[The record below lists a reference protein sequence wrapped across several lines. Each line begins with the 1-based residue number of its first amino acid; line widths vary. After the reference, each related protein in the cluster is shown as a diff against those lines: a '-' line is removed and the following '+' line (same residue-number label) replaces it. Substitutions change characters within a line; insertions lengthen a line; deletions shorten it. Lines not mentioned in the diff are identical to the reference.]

1 MKQNTHF
8 KVNNKLSGEPIEL
21 REGYSKVK
29 LQTSLDMIT
38 DKSGLIHGGFTFS
51 LADYAAMLA
60 VNHPNVVL
68 GGAQSRFLLPVVKGD
83 VLIAEAQ
90 LVRKEGKKLIVD
102 VNVKIKEDVVFTG
115 EFICF
120 TPNKHILGDD

>member
-21 REGYSKVK
+21 REGYSKIK
-29 LQTSLDMIT
+29 LQTSIDMIA
-38 DKSGLIHGGFTFS
+38 DKSGLVHGGFTFS

-68 GGAQSRFLLPVVKGD
+68 GGSKSRFLLPVIEGD

-90 LVRKEGKKLIVD
+90 LVRTDGKKLIVD
-102 VNVKIKEDVVFTG
+102 VNVKRNEDIIFTG

-120 TPNKHILGDD
+120 TPAKHILGDF

>member
-1 MKQNTHF
+1 M
-8 KVNNKLSGEPIEL
+8 
-21 REGYSKVK
+21 
-29 LQTSLDMIT
+29 
-38 DKSGLIHGGFTFS
+38 
-51 LADYAAMLA
+51 ADYAAMLA

-68 GGAQSRFLLPVVKGD
+68 GGAQSRFLLPVVEGD

-102 VNVKIKEDVVFTG
+102 VNVKRKDDVVFTG

-120 TPNKHILGDD
+120 TPVKYILGDE

>member
-60 VNHPNVVL
+60 VNHPYVIL
-68 GGAQSRFLLPVVKGD
+68 GGATSRFLLPAIEGD
-83 VLIAEAQ
+83 ILIAEAQ
-90 LVRKEGKKLIVD
+90 LVRKEGKKIIVD
-102 VNVKIKEDVVFTG
+102 VNVKRNEDIIFTG

-120 TPNKHILGDD
+120 TPAKYILGDD

>member
-21 REGYSKVK
+21 REGYSKIK
-29 LQTSLDMIT
+29 LQTSLDMIA
-38 DKSGLIHGGFTFS
+38 DNSGLVHGGFTFS

-68 GGAQSRFLLPVVKGD
+68 GGSKSRFLLPVIEGD

-102 VNVKIKEDVVFTG
+102 VNVKRNEEIIFTG

-120 TPNKHILGDD
+120 TPAKHILGDD

>member
-1 MKQNTHF
+1 MKLNTHF

-68 GGAQSRFLLPVVKGD
+68 GGSKSRFLLPAIEGD
-83 VLIAEAQ
+83 ILIAEAQ

-102 VNVKIKEDVVFTG
+102 VNVKRNEDIIFTG
-115 EFICF
+115 EFTCF
-120 TPNKHILGDD
+120 TPAKHILGDD